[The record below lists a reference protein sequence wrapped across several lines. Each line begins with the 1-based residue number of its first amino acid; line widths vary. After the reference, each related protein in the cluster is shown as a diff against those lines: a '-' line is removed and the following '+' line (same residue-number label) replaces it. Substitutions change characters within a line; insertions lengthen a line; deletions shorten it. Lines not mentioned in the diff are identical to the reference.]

1 MKRASRLL
9 PLLLL
14 ALTLSATPASAAG
27 TRLIVRVSGG
37 LLRLKVICALLGCNV
52 NYGLGDPNGQ
62 VFLITTTTSLLSPLS
77 FLNTLQL
84 QLGVIDVEL
93 DVKGSIQSGTTSAPA
108 ALSDKTPVNYYGA
121 TVWHGYVNQPATQ
134 IIRLADTQATY
145 GVDGS
150 GIVAII
156 DTGVDPT
163 HPALQSVVLPGYDF
177 TRNKSGA
184 DEKGDVQQETADVV
198 DGSGP
203 TYVNDSTI
211 GVIDQETA
219 DVVDTTQYSAF
230 GHGTMV
236 AGIVH
241 LVAPRAQILPLKAFN
256 ADGTGYTS
264 DAIRAIYWAVKSN
277 AHVLNMSF
285 SFASSSREFANALT
299 HANTNGVISVA
310 SAGNDGRNVAV
321 YPAAYTSSVMGVAST
336 SNSDTRSWFSN
347 YGTPQVYVAAP
358 GEWIVTTYPW
368 GSYAAS
374 SGTSFSAPFVAGA
387 AALLLDVNSSATE
400 SNAAQAIG
408 NAKFISSDLGKGRLD
423 LYQAIAAWRHT
434 LGLQ

>member
-1 MKRASRLL
+1 MKRVSRLL
-9 PLLLL
+9 ILLLL
-14 ALTLSATPASAAG
+14 ALTLTGTPASAAG
-27 TRLIVRVSGG
+27 TRVIVRVSGG
-37 LLRLKVICALLGCNV
+37 LLQIKTICLLLGCSV

-62 VFLITTTTSLLSPLS
+62 VFLITAPISLSPLS

-84 QLGVIDVEL
+84 QLGVLDVEL
-93 DVKGSIQSGTTSAPA
+93 DLKGSIQSGVTSAPA
-108 ALSDKTPVNYYGA
+108 ALSDTTPVNYYG
-121 TVWHGYVNQPATQ
+121 TSVWHGYVNQPAAQ
-134 IIRLADTQATY
+134 IIRLADTQTTY
-145 GVDGS
+145 GLDGN
-150 GIVAII
+150 GIVAVI
-156 DTGVDPT
+156 DTGVDTT
-163 HPALQSVVLPGYDF
+163 HPVLQSVLLPGFDF
-177 TRNKSGA
+177 TRNKNGA

-203 TYVNDSTI
+203 TYVNGSTI

-219 DVVDTTQYSAF
+219 DVVDSTQYSAF

-277 AHVLNMSF
+277 ARVLNMSF
-285 SFASSSREFANALT
+285 SFTNSSKEFSNALSFANR
-299 HANTNGVISVA
+299 NSVISVA
-310 SAGNDGRNVAV
+310 AAGNDGMNVAV
-321 YPAAYTSSVMGVAST
+321 YPAAYASSVMGVAST
-336 SNSDTRSWFSN
+336 SNSDTRSSFSN

-358 GEWIVTTYPW
+358 GEWVVTTYPW
-368 GSYAAS
+368 GTYAAS
-374 SGTSFSAPFVAGA
+374 SGTSFSTPFVAGA
-387 AALLLDVNSSATE
+387 AALLLDVNASATE

-434 LGLQ
+434 LGLP

>member
-1 MKRASRLL
+1 MKRVSRVL

-14 ALTLSATPASAAG
+14 ALTLSGTRASAAG
-27 TRLIVRVSGG
+27 TRIIVRVSGG
-37 LLRLKVICALLGCNV
+37 LLRLNTICLLLGCNV

-84 QLGVIDVEL
+84 QLGVIDAEL
-93 DVKGSIQSGTTSAPA
+93 DVKGSVQSGVTSAPA
-108 ALSDKTPVNYYGA
+108 ALSDQTPVNYYGA

-150 GIVAII
+150 GIVAVI
-156 DTGVDPT
+156 DTGVDTT
-163 HPALQSVVLPGYDF
+163 HPVLQSVLLPGFDF
-177 TRNKSGA
+177 TRNKNGG
-184 DEKGDVQQETADVV
+184 DEKGDIQQETADVV

-203 TYVNDSTI
+203 TYVNSSTI

-285 SFASSSREFANALT
+285 SFANSSKEFGNALT
-299 HANTNGVISVA
+299 FANQNHVIAVA
-310 SAGNDGRNVAV
+310 SAGNDGSNVAV
-321 YPAAYTSSVMGVAST
+321 YPAAYASSVMGVAST

-387 AALLLDVNSSATE
+387 AALLLDVSSGATE

-423 LYQAIAAWRHT
+423 LYQAVAAWRHT